1 MAEQNEPIESLPLIR
16 KRRILGIIVPLFNVP
31 FFALTSY
38 QTALLII
45 GGMPL
50 NSEEVITSVIALIA
64 SLGVGLFLPWWSPV
78 YTSSYT
84 LEAAGLKI
92 SRLLRGTVT
101 LPYKNIARAE
111 VYIREPGDISEDALN
126 YTKDSSAQLR
136 KLGFSFVDF
145 TNAES
150 NIVILMVGRKVY
162 MISPAKPRAFLKS
175 LKRRAPKLTAKIVE
189 LNAQPAGITGVK
201 GMLSVDKSRH
211 SAFFLVLP
219 DCR

>member
-1 MAEQNEPIESLPLIR
+1 LAEQNEPIEALPLIR
-16 KRRILGIIVPLFNVP
+16 KRRVLGIIVPLFNIP
-31 FFALTSY
+31 FFTITSY

-78 YTSSYT
+78 YASSYT
-84 LEAAGLKI
+84 LEATGLKI
-92 SRLLRGTVT
+92 KRLLRGTVT
-101 LPYKNIARAE
+101 LPYKDIARAE
-111 VYIREPGDISEDALN
+111 VYIRELGDISEDALN
-126 YTKDSSAQLR
+126 YTKDASAQLR

-145 TNAES
+145 TNDEA

-189 LNAQPAGITGVK
+189 LNAKGKSVK
-201 GMLSVDKSRH
+201 ELE
-211 SAFFLVLP
+211 
-219 DCR
+219 

>member
-1 MAEQNEPIESLPLIR
+1 MAEQNEHTEALPLIR
-16 KRRILGIIVPLFNVP
+16 KRRILGIIVPLFNIP
-31 FFALTSY
+31 FFAITSY

-84 LEAAGLKI
+84 LEGAGLKI
-92 SRLLRGTVT
+92 RRLLRGTVI
-101 LPYKNIARAE
+101 LPYKNITRAE

-126 YTKDSSAQLR
+126 YTKDASANLR

-145 TNAES
+145 TNDEA

-189 LNAQPAGITGVK
+189 LNAK
-201 GMLSVDKSRH
+201 GKSIKE
-211 SAFFLVLP
+211 LE
-219 DCR
+219 